1 MDIIIIA
8 GLAAL
13 ILYKLYNVLGR
24 RTGHEKTPPPYS
36 TRERADDSP
45 PERAAEAERLAED
58 GADAE
63 ADSRSDDGDGD
74 EAGAAEAVEGPL
86 KTGLAQ
92 IRRVDRS
99 FDLELFLTGAR
110 TAFEA
115 ILDAFHKGELEKVA
129 PLVNA
134 TVYGSFFRAID
145 ERDRD
150 GTRRRLMELVA
161 INRCE
166 AVAAAME
173 GHEARVTV
181 RFESDQT
188 DVVKDSEE
196 RIVHGDPTRPLT
208 VNDIWTFA
216 RDTRSADPNWRLVAT
231 HSPG

>member
-24 RTGHEKTPPPYS
+24 RTGHEKTPPPYPM
-36 TRERADDSP
+36 RERADDSP

-58 GADAE
+58 GGDAE
-63 ADSRSDDGDGD
+63 ADSRSADGDGD
-74 EAGAAEAVEGPL
+74 EAGPRPGAAEAVEGPL

-92 IRRVDRS
+92 IRRADRS

-150 GTRRRLMELVA
+150 GTRRLMELVA

-181 RFESDQT
+181 QFESDQT
-188 DVVKDSEE
+188 DVEKDSEE
-196 RIVHGDPTRPLT
+196 RIVRGDPTRPRT
-208 VNDIWTFA
+208 VNDLWTFA

-231 HSPG
+231 R